1 MTRLWHVDAFTGDV
15 TLVAAG
21 TTTITATFAG
31 DEKYLPNE
39 ASYVLTVEPSGD
51 PTAIE
56 DVRFES
62 DKAEKVLLDGILYIL
77 REGKMY
83 NTQGMQVK

>member
-1 MTRLWHVDAFTGDV
+1 M
-15 TLVAAG
+15 
-21 TTTITATFAG
+21 
-31 DEKYLPNE
+31 PSE

-62 DKAEKVLLDGILYIL
+62 DKAEKVLIDGILYIE
-77 REGKMY
+77 RNGEMYDVTGKR
-83 NTQGMQVK
+83 VPEK